1 VGGLADDTYGKATGL
16 PWAVDLGDGVG
27 RHPVQVYEILFL
39 IVLGVVVSRKA
50 KLPEGARFRIFLGSY
65 LAWRVV
71 IDFLKPQPLIDGLNL
86 IQWSCLAGIVLLV
99 VDWVVAR
106 RGVSETLRA

>member
-1 VGGLADDTYGKATGL
+1 MAGLADDTYGKATGL

-86 IQWSCLAGIVLLV
+86 IQWSCLGGIVLLV
-99 VDWVVAR
+99 LDEIR
-106 RGVSETLRA
+106 SGRGIHGRATG